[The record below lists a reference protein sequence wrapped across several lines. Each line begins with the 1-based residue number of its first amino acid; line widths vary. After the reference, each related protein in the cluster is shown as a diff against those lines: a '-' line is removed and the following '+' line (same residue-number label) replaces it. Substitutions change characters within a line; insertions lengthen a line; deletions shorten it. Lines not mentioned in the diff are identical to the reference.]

1 MFALYENLLS
11 EDARAKWSTTTIVTS
26 QIGANPWTNL
36 KGNVHNLAREQ
47 SVQSFEDCMTF
58 HLLTVF
64 PQDAAEKER
73 YYVNAHLKKPGRVKI
88 CHFVS
93 RVEQLNGYLRRLL
106 GLIDSPKAIKNT
118 KWIEPFDEANLAQ
131 LILKMCPTEWQNQF
145 SLSQGI
151 IPQDMQS
158 LMDVLETIKNCNSNK
173 KKDESNGGKSGE
185 KDKVRSDK
193 KNARFPSGRNASPES
208 SFRETL

>member
-1 MFALYENLLS
+1 M
-11 EDARAKWSTTTIVTS
+11 
-26 QIGANPWTNL
+26 
-36 KGNVHNLAREQ
+36 
-47 SVQSFEDCMTF
+47 QSFEDCITF

-88 CHFVS
+88 RHFVS

-131 LILKMCPTEWQNQF
+131 LILKMCPTE
-145 SLSQGI
+145 
-151 IPQDMQS
+151 
-158 LMDVLETIKNCNSNK
+158 
-173 KKDESNGGKSGE
+173 
-185 KDKVRSDK
+185 
-193 KNARFPSGRNASPES
+193 
-208 SFRETL
+208 